1 MTSKVSKEFNPG
13 IGQTFY
19 FIRTALYRK
28 IKDFA
33 PQMQGKM
40 LDFGCGSKPYQSLF
54 YNVKEYIGLDY
65 DGEGHSH
72 HNENIDVYYNGKVI
86 PFENEY
92 FDSIFSSEVF
102 EHLFNIE
109 EILPELHRVLKTKGK
124 ILVTCPFVW
133 NEHEVP
139 VDFARYTRF
148 ALKSMMEKNGF
159 EVLVQDKS
167 GDYLSALYQMRVQYV
182 ANYLLPAIPVLGK
195 RKFFVTNLRP
205 IIVLIMNAWFS
216 VWHKI
221 LPKPNDLY
229 LNNILLAEKK

>member
-124 ILVTCPFVW
+124 ILVNTLC
-133 NEHEVP
+133 
-139 VDFARYTRF
+139 
-148 ALKSMMEKNGF
+148 LKKY
-159 EVLVQDKS
+159 D
-167 GDYLSALYQMRVQYV
+167 
-182 ANYLLPAIPVLGK
+182 GK
-195 RKFFVTNLRP
+195 KWV
-205 IIVLIMNAWFS
+205 
-216 VWHKI
+216 
-221 LPKPNDLY
+221 
-229 LNNILLAEKK
+229 